1 MFVADMTPRQRFG
14 RFSPGRV
21 GKPGGRPAGAPWA
34 RRIGSAHGPDALGWG
49 PSDALFTVSVR
60 NGVATMSPVNP
71 FDDAATARV
80 VVDDSGTLREW
91 NEGARRLLG
100 HPAAEVVGRPAAEL
114 LADGGAGAPPS
125 SGDRRWDGT
134 LALRHRD
141 GHTLSV
147 WVLAHR
153 RPAADDAPDDWLAV
167 APLEPG
173 PEPEDDPLTRA
184 ALTQSPCAMM
194 VFDDRLLLRAVNDTM
209 ARLLGLPP
217 DRLHGLRATDISDQ
231 PQSAELELHMCRV
244 LSSGRR
250 HDMQTHF
257 KAVGESRAHAWNVR
271 IAPLTDRTGRVRGV
285 CVNAHDFTEQHLA
298 RERLQLVNEA
308 SVRIGTTLDV
318 TRTAQELA
326 DVCVPALADFVSV
339 DLLDPWEHGG
349 EPATVV
355 EPPVGLRRT
364 AHASVAPDCPQAVAD
379 IGQLDVYPAGS
390 PQAACLLS
398 GQAIVASESFGDL
411 ERWLEWDPQRLRR
424 VREFGVH
431 STMSVPLQARGTTL
445 GVAVFTRFRRPYPF
459 THDDVLLAE
468 EVSARAAVCID
479 NARRYSREREATL
492 TLQRSLLPRWLPPTA
507 AVAAASR
514 YLPAARSGVGGDW
527 FDVIPLSGMRV
538 AMVVGDVVG
547 HGIQASATMGRLRTA
562 VRTLADIDLAPDELL
577 TYLDDLVVRL
587 SEESGDDAT
596 GEVGATCLYAV
607 YDPVSR
613 RCALARAGHPAPV
626 LVPPDGPPEQVELP
640 SGPPLGVGGLPFE
653 SAELQ
658 LREGSVLALYTDGL
672 VESRERDA
680 DAGQALLREALAA
693 PADSL
698 DTACDRVLHTL
709 LPSGSAADDVAL
721 LLARTRGLPAGQ
733 VATWD
738 IPADPSL
745 VAPVRKQVL
754 ERLSAWGLLEASFTA
769 ELVVSELVTN
779 AIRYG
784 SPPIRLRLIHDTSTL
799 ICEVSDTSHT
809 APHLRRART
818 WDEGGRGL
826 LLVAQLTQRW
836 GSRHT
841 TEGKTIWAELG
852 LLDEE

>member
-1 MFVADMTPRQRFG
+1 
-14 RFSPGRV
+14 
-21 GKPGGRPAGAPWA
+21 
-34 RRIGSAHGPDALGWG
+34 
-49 PSDALFTVSVR
+49 
-60 NGVATMSPVNP
+60 MSPVNP
-71 FDDAATARV
+71 FDDAATARA
-80 VVDDSGTLREW
+80 VVDGSGTLREW
-91 NEGARRLLG
+91 NEGARLLLG
-100 HPAAEVVGRPAAEL
+100 HPAADVVGRPAADL
-114 LADGGAGAPPS
+114 LADRGDGTPPHHED
-125 SGDRRWDGT
+125 DRWSGT

-141 GHTLSV
+141 GHTVSV

-153 RPAADDAPDDWLAV
+153 RPGADGAPATWLAV
-167 APLEPG
+167 TPLESG
-173 PEPEDDPLTRA
+173 PEPEDDPLVRA

-194 VFDDRLLLRAVNDTM
+194 VFDDRLLLRGANDAM
-209 ARLLGLPP
+209 ARLIGLPP
-217 DRLHGLRATDISDQ
+217 DRMRGLRATDFSGR
-231 PQSAELELHMCRV
+231 PQNAELERLMRRV
-244 LSSGRR
+244 LATGRR
-250 HDMQTHF
+250 HDMQSRF
-257 KAVGESRAHAWNVR
+257 KAVGESRAHAWNAR
-271 IAPLTDRTGRVRGV
+271 IAPLTDTDGRVLGV
-285 CVNAHDFTEQHLA
+285 CVSAHDFTEQHRA

-339 DLLDPWEHGG
+339 DLLDPREHGG
-349 EPATVV
+349 EPATVA
-355 EPPVGLRRT
+355 EPPFGLRRT
-364 AHASVAPDCPQAVAD
+364 AHQSVTEECPQTVSEL
-379 IGQLDVYPAGS
+379 GRLDVYPAGS

-398 GQAIVASESFGDL
+398 GQAIVASVAYGDL
-411 ERWLEWDPQRLRR
+411 ERWLRWDPDRLRR
-424 VREFGVH
+424 VAEYGIH

-445 GVAVFTRFRRPYPF
+445 GVAVFTRFRRPDPF

-507 AVAAASR
+507 AVQAASR

-538 AMVVGDVVG
+538 AMVAGDVVG
-547 HGIQASATMGRLRTA
+547 HGIPASATMGRLRTA
-562 VRTLADIDLAPDELL
+562 VRTLADIDLTPEELL
-577 TYLDDLVVRL
+577 THLDDLVVRL
-587 SEESGDDAT
+587 SEESGDDRA
-596 GEVGATCLYAV
+596 GEVGATCLYVV

-613 RCALARAGHPAPV
+613 HCSMARAGHPAPV
-626 LVPPDGPPEQVELP
+626 LIPPDGPPEQVELP

-653 SAELQ
+653 SAEME

-672 VESRERDA
+672 VESRERDT

-693 PADSL
+693 PAESL
-698 DTACDRVLHTL
+698 DAACDRVLATL
-709 LPSGSAADDVAL
+709 LPSGNAADDVAL

-738 IPADPSL
+738 IPADPAL

-754 ERLSAWGLLEASFTA
+754 DRLADWGLMEATFTA

-784 SPPIRLRLIHDTSTL
+784 SPPIRLRLIHDTATL

-841 TEGKTIWAELG
+841 AEGKTIWAELG
-852 LLDEE
+852 LLDDAE

>member
-1 MFVADMTPRQRFG
+1 
-14 RFSPGRV
+14 
-21 GKPGGRPAGAPWA
+21 
-34 RRIGSAHGPDALGWG
+34 
-49 PSDALFTVSVR
+49 
-60 NGVATMSPVNP
+60 MSPDNP

-80 VVDDSGTLREW
+80 VIDDTGTLREW
-91 NEGARRLLG
+91 NEGARLLLG
-100 HPAAEVVGRPAAEL
+100 HPAAEVVGGPAAAL
-114 LADGGAGAPPS
+114 LADGAHSTPPDREAGQWS
-125 SGDRRWDGT
+125 GT

-141 GHTLSV
+141 GHTVSA

-153 RPAADDAPDDWLAV
+153 RPPEDGSPDSWLAV
-167 APLEPG
+167 TPLETAL
-173 PEPEDDPLTRA
+173 EPADDPLVRA

-194 VFDDRLLLRAVNDTM
+194 IFDDRLLLRGVNDAM
-209 ARLLGLPP
+209 ARLVGLPRE
-217 DRLHGLRATDISDQ
+217 RLRGLRATDISGRR
-231 PQSAELELHMCRV
+231 PNSELEEHMRQV
-244 LSSGRR
+244 LRTGRR
-250 HDMQTHF
+250 SDMQTHLR
-257 KAVGESRAHAWNVR
+257 AVGESRAHAWNAR
-271 IAPLTDRTGRVRGV
+271 IAPLTDPDGHVIGV
-285 CVNAHDFTEQHLA
+285 CVSAHDVTEQHLA

-308 SVRIGTTLDV
+308 SVRIGSTLDV
-318 TRTAQELA
+318 ARTAQELA
-326 DVCVPALADFVSV
+326 DVCVPALADFVTV
-339 DLLDPWEHGG
+339 DLLDPRENGG
-349 EPATVV
+349 EPATVL
-355 EPPVGLRRT
+355 EPPVSLRRT
-364 AHASVAPDCPQAVAD
+364 AHRSVTPDRPPAVAD
-379 IGQLDVYPAGS
+379 TGDLDVYPAGS
-390 PQAACLLS
+390 PQAESLIS
-398 GQAIVASESFGDL
+398 GRTIVASEAAGDL
-411 ERWLEWDPQRLRR
+411 ERRLEWDPVRLRK
-424 VREFGVH
+424 VRELGVH
-431 STMSVPLQARGTTL
+431 SVMSVPLQARGTTL

-468 EVSARAAVCID
+468 EVSARAAVCVD

-507 AVAAASR
+507 AVEAASR
-514 YLPAARSGVGGDW
+514 YLPAARAGVGGDW

-538 AMVVGDVVG
+538 AVVVGDVVG

-562 VRTLADIDLAPDELL
+562 VRTLADIDLTPEELL
-577 TYLDDLVVRL
+577 THLDDLVVRL
-587 SEESGDDAT
+587 SEESGDDSA

-613 RCALARAGHPAPV
+613 QCALARAGHPAPV
-626 LVPPDGPPEQVELP
+626 LVPPDGPPRLLDLP

-653 SAELQ
+653 STELE

-672 VESRERDA
+672 VESRDRDA
-680 DAGQALLREALAA
+680 DAGQALLREALAT
-693 PADSL
+693 PAGSL
-698 DTACDRVLHTL
+698 DVACDRVLRTL

-733 VATWD
+733 VSTWD

-754 ERLSAWGLLEASFTA
+754 DQLSAWGLLEASFTA

-784 SPPIRLRLIHDTSTL
+784 APPIRLRLIHDAATL

-841 TEGKTIWAELG
+841 AEGKTIWAELG

>member
-1 MFVADMTPRQRFG
+1 
-14 RFSPGRV
+14 
-21 GKPGGRPAGAPWA
+21 
-34 RRIGSAHGPDALGWG
+34 
-49 PSDALFTVSVR
+49 
-60 NGVATMSPVNP
+60 MSPVNP
-71 FDDAATARV
+71 FDDAATARA
-80 VVDDSGTLREW
+80 VVDGSGTLREW
-91 NEGARRLLG
+91 NEGARLLLG
-100 HPAAEVVGRPAAEL
+100 HPAAEVVGRPAADL
-114 LADGGAGAPPS
+114 LADDHAGPPP
-125 SGDRRWDGT
+125 GREDERWSGT

-141 GHTLSV
+141 GHTVSV

-153 RPAADDAPDDWLAV
+153 RPATDGAPATWLAV
-167 APLEPG
+167 TPLRSG
-173 PEPEDDPLTRA
+173 PEPEDDPLVRA
-184 ALTQSPCAMM
+184 ALTQAPCAMM
-194 VFDDRLLLRAVNDTM
+194 IFDEQLLLRGVNDAM
-209 ARLLGLPP
+209 AELLGLPA
-217 DRLHGLRATDISDQ
+217 DRVRGLRATDLSDR
-231 PQSAELELHMCRV
+231 PQNAELERQMRRV
-244 LSSGRR
+244 LASGRR
-250 HDMQTHF
+250 HDLQARL
-257 KAVGESRAHAWNVR
+257 KAVGESRAHAWNAR
-271 IAPLTDRTGRVRGV
+271 IAPLTDAGGRVCGV
-285 CVNAHDFTEQHLA
+285 CVSAHDFTEQHRA

-326 DVCVPALADFVSV
+326 DVCVPPLADFVSV
-339 DLLDPWEHGG
+339 DLLDPHEHGG

-364 AHASVAPDCPQAVAD
+364 AHRSVAPDQPPAVAQT
-379 IGQLDVYPAGS
+379 GQLDVYPAGS
-390 PQAACLLS
+390 PQAESLLS
-398 GQAIVASESFGDL
+398 GQVIVASVAYDDL
-411 ERWLEWDPQRLRR
+411 EHWLQWDPVRLRR
-424 VREFGVH
+424 VKEYGVH
-431 STMSVPLQARGTTL
+431 SMMSVPLQARGTTL
-445 GVAVFTRFRRPYPF
+445 GVAVFTRFRRPEPF

-507 AVAAASR
+507 AVQAASR

-547 HGIQASATMGRLRTA
+547 HGIPASATMGRLRTA
-562 VRTLADIDLAPDELL
+562 VRTLADIDLTPEELL
-577 TYLDDLVVRL
+577 THLDDLVVRL
-587 SEESGDDAT
+587 SEESGDDRA
-596 GEVGATCLYAV
+596 GEVGATCLYVV

-613 RCALARAGHPAPV
+613 RCSMARAGHPAPV

-653 SAELQ
+653 SAELE

-672 VESRERDA
+672 VESRDRDT

-698 DTACDRVLHTL
+698 DAACDRVLHRL

-738 IPADPSL
+738 IPADPAL

-754 ERLSAWGLLEASFTA
+754 DQLSDWNLLEATFTA

-784 SPPIRLRLIHDTSTL
+784 SPPIRLRLIHDTATL

-841 TEGKTIWAELG
+841 AEGKTIWAELG
-852 LLDEE
+852 LLDEEE

>member
-1 MFVADMTPRQRFG
+1 
-14 RFSPGRV
+14 
-21 GKPGGRPAGAPWA
+21 
-34 RRIGSAHGPDALGWG
+34 
-49 PSDALFTVSVR
+49 
-60 NGVATMSPVNP
+60 MSPVNP
-71 FDDAATARV
+71 FDDAATARA
-80 VVDDSGTLREW
+80 VVDGSGTLREW
-91 NEGARRLLG
+91 NEGARLLLG
-100 HPAAEVVGRPAAEL
+100 HPASEVVGRPAADL
-114 LADGGAGAPPS
+114 LA
-125 SGDRRWDGT
+125 GDRDDTPPGRDDDRWSGT

-141 GHTLSV
+141 GHTVSV

-153 RPAADDAPDDWLAV
+153 RPAADDTPAAWLAV
-167 APLEPG
+167 TPLESG
-173 PEPEDDPLTRA
+173 PEPEDDPLVRA
-184 ALTQSPCAMM
+184 ALTQSPCATMI
-194 VFDDRLLLRAVNDTM
+194 FDDRLLLRGVNDAM
-209 ARLLGLPP
+209 AKLLGLPP
-217 DRLHGLRATDISDQ
+217 DRLRGLRVTDLSDR
-231 PQSAELELHMCRV
+231 PQNAELERQMRRV
-244 LSSGRR
+244 LTTGRR
-250 HDMQTHF
+250 HDMQTRLR
-257 KAVGESRAHAWNVR
+257 AVGESRAHAWNAR
-271 IAPLTDRTGRVRGV
+271 IAPLTDADGRVCGV
-285 CVNAHDFTEQHLA
+285 CVSAHDFTEQHRA

-339 DLLDPWEHGG
+339 DLLDPREHGG
-349 EPATVV
+349 EPAAVV

-364 AHASVAPDCPQAVAD
+364 AHRSVTEDCPQSVSE
-379 IGQLDVYPAGS
+379 IGRLDVYPAGS
-390 PQAACLLS
+390 PQAECLLS
-398 GQAIVASESFGDL
+398 GQAIVASVAYGDL
-411 ERWLEWDPQRLRR
+411 ERWLRWDPVRLRR
-424 VREFGVH
+424 VEEYGIH

-445 GVAVFTRFRRPYPF
+445 GAAVFTRFRRPDPF

-507 AVAAASR
+507 AVQAASR

-547 HGIQASATMGRLRTA
+547 HGIPASATMGRLRTA
-562 VRTLADIDLAPDELL
+562 VRTLADIDLTPEELL
-577 TYLDDLVVRL
+577 THLDDLVVRL
-587 SEESGDDAT
+587 SEESGDDRA
-596 GEVGATCLYAV
+596 GEVGATCLYVV

-613 RCALARAGHPAPV
+613 HCSMARAGHPAPV
-626 LVPPDGPPEQVELP
+626 LIPPDGPPEQVELP

-653 SAELQ
+653 SAELE

-672 VESRERDA
+672 VESRDRDT

-693 PADSL
+693 PVDSL
-698 DTACDRVLHTL
+698 DAACDRVLHTL
-709 LPSGSAADDVAL
+709 LPAGSAADDVAL

-754 ERLSAWGLLEASFTA
+754 DRLSDWNLLEATFTA

-784 SPPIRLRLIHDTSTL
+784 SPPIRLRLIHDTATL

-852 LLDEE
+852 LLDEEE